1 MKPIH
6 FASTQGSISTFKVL
20 TKLGSDPRSLT
31 CKVSMKNSFLLG
43 ISGYAYMHVHLFLY
57 RLEDSPFIVHV
68 LKVTCHW

>member
-31 CKVSMKNSFLLG
+31 RKVSMKNSFLFG
-43 ISGYAYMHVHLFLY
+43 TSGYAYNYACAF
-57 RLEDSPFIVHV
+57 V
-68 LKVTCHW
+68 LV